1 MRKKTVLRII
11 IFALII
17 IWMLLIFRLS
27 NQNGE
32 ASSSLSKTVASI
44 IVSSENVDKVEPYVR
59 KIAHLSEYAIR
70 GNVAFIIIFNLSI
83 L

>member
-17 IWMLLIFRLS
+17 IWMLLIFRFS

-32 ASSSLSKTVASI
+32 TSSSLSKTVASM
-44 IVSSENVDKVEPYVR
+44 IVSSENVDKVEPYIR
-59 KIAHLSEYAIR
+59 KIAHLSEYAFR
-70 GNVAFIIIFNLSI
+70 WNVIYIIIFNLSI